1 MKLAEYEA
9 VVFCIRMARKTGSTR
24 VVNGV
29 LRLVVGK
36 EPLKP
41 PAPGALIEVGVFDH
55 HVDSSAI
62 AFEDDSVL
70 LLGLAQFVHDDRAV
84 GEITGRVA
92 VDRFWICEDV
102 VHSLRGG
109 SSFCCRVLDC
119 EDCQRGLSWPH
130 PAATRTPCIVKNST
144 ARGSYN

>member
-102 VHSLRGG
+102 VHSLFALGQRAAREDDSGANVNPAPEVAGILDRFGG
-109 SSFCCRVLDC
+109 AQVAER
-119 EDCQRGLSWPH
+119 
-130 PAATRTPCIVKNST
+130 
-144 ARGSYN
+144 